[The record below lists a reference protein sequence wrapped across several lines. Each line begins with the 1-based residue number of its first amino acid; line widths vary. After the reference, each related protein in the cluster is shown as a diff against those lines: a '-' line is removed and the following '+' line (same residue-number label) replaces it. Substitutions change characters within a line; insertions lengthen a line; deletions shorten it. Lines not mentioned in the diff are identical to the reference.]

1 MNIENFTQ
9 VAQGDV
15 FIRRIE
21 SVPEGLVPV
30 PRDNG
35 RVVLAYGEVTGHA
48 HAILEPTAELL
59 VAPERSAD
67 DALLNVR
74 FLRIMKT
81 ATLTHE
87 EHAAITLAPGLYE
100 IRQQREWTDAEESL
114 RVAD

>member
-15 FIRRIE
+15 FIRRVE

-74 FLRIMKT
+74 FLRIMET

-100 IRQQREWTDAEESL
+100 IRQQREWTDAEEPL